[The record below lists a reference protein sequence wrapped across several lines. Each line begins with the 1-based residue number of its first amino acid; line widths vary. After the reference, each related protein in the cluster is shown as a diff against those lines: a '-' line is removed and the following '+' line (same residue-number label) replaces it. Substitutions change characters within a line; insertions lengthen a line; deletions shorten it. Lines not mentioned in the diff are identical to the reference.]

1 MLRVFG
7 IAGSLRKGSYNRA
20 LLRAAVELAPKELEF
35 RVFDR
40 LAEIPLYDADVESAG
55 DPPSVVALK
64 REIAESDAVLIATPE
79 YNHSIPGV
87 LKNAIDWASRPPG
100 RSVLRGKAA
109 GMIGATTG
117 NGATI
122 RAQLALRQALD
133 GVGGLYVMPEP
144 HVLIARAEEQFDA
157 EGRLAHE
164 ATLRHLRT
172 FLAAFAAWA
181 ERFRTPA
188 AT

>member
-1 MLRVFG
+1 VLRVLG
-7 IAGSLRKGSYNRA
+7 IVGSLRKGSYNRA
-20 LLRAAVELAPKELEF
+20 LLRAAVEFAPPELEI
-35 RVFDR
+35 RVFEE
-40 LAEIPLYDADVESAG
+40 LAEIPSYDGDVESAG
-55 DPPSVVALK
+55 DPPPVAALK
-64 REIAESDAVLIATPE
+64 RAIAESDAVLIATPE

-87 LKNAIDWASRPPG
+87 LKNAIDWASRPAG
-100 RSVLRGKAA
+100 QSVLRGKAA

-133 GVGGLYVMPEP
+133 GVGGMYVMPEP
-144 HVLIARAEEQFDA
+144 NVLIARVGELFDA
-157 EGRLAHE
+157 EGQLAHE

-181 ERFRTPA
+181 ERFRTSA

>member
-1 MLRVFG
+1 MLRVLG
-7 IAGSLRKGSYNRA
+7 IAGSLRKGSYNRS
-20 LLRAAVELAPKELEF
+20 LLRAAIELAPKELEF

-40 LAEIPLYDADVESAG
+40 LGEIPLYDADVESAG
-55 DPPSVVALK
+55 DPASGRGSQGGDRRV
-64 REIAESDAVLIATPE
+64 RAVLIATPE

-87 LKNAIDWASRPPG
+87 LKNAIDWASRPAG

-109 GMIGATTG
+109 GMIGATPG

-133 GVGGLYVMPEP
+133 GVGGMYVMPEP
-144 HVLIARAEEQFDA
+144 HVLIARAGEHFDA
-157 EGRLAHE
+157 EGRLVHE
-164 ATLRHLRT
+164 ATLRHIRT

-181 ERFRTPA
+181 ERFRTSA
-188 AT
+188 AP